1 MNRPLANGSSSG
13 ADRVIKKRDEN
24 GFVVEQIQPNEEK
37 QRRLRQQKKEEQDKP
52 VIDAGLKS
60 LDHCT
65 WVHRYRRSLSCYI
78 SSFVATAIIKT
89 TSHLT

>member
-1 MNRPLANGSSSG
+1 MNRSPANGSSIG
-13 ADRVIKKRDEN
+13 AAGAPDRVIKKRDEN

-37 QRRLRQQKKEEQDKP
+37 QRWLRQQKKEEQDKP

-65 WVHRYRRSLSCYI
+65 CAV
-78 SSFVATAIIKT
+78 VETAVCP
-89 TSHLT
+89 